1 MTALATWGLFV
12 AWLVHDLEE
21 LFTMPHW
28 GRRNAVRLRRMYPR
42 VPERVWSALDP
53 SPVQVAVAIGLVGL
67 VVLGAAV
74 DGARTGGRSAYFQVA
89 LLAFGLLAIVHL
101 GQSALARGYTPG
113 VVTAVLVVAP
123 FSVWAWG
130 RLGGPVGGGTVL
142 VAVLLIPLV
151 VGTAQGVAR
160 LVSRLAARR

>member
-1 MTALATWGLFV
+1 VTALATWGLFV

-42 VPERVWSALDP
+42 VPERVWSALDA
-53 SPVQVAVAIGLVGL
+53 SRVQVAVAVGLVGL

-89 LLAFGLLAIVHL
+89 LLAFGLHAIVHL

-130 RLGGPVGGGTVL
+130 RLGGPVDGGSVL

-151 VGTAQGVAR
+151 VGTAQGFA
-160 LVSRLAARR
+160 RLAARR